1 MNVVDNELMAHDQD
15 MQFLVALARL
25 EELTGMELLP

>member
-1 MNVVDNELMAHDQD
+1 MNVVDNELQYHEEIMRFHI
-15 MQFLVALARL
+15 ALARL